1 MNSYKLNGIA
11 GHLTREAI
19 CRGLEIPSSQL
30 YKVVKSIDYRTGIII
45 LKDGRTFKLEL
56 KPYKDEIK

>member
-19 CRGLEIPSSQL
+19 CRGLEIPSFQL
-30 YKVVKSIDYRTGIII
+30 YKVVKSIDYRTGIIT

-56 KPYKDEIK
+56 KPYKDE